1 MDIKDIVQQ
10 FRIKGNISGFSP
22 YGTGHINDTFKV
34 ETANRTAK
42 NYLLQRINHL
52 VFRDVPGLMEN
63 IQRVCTHLRYKLE
76 QIPGA
81 DPDRESLTL
90 VEAIDGKPYF
100 LDDSGNYYRMYE
112 FIEKN
117 KTYEI
122 VQTESQAFEAGLIFG
137 RFQNLMSDLPGEP
150 LNETIKD
157 FHNIDVRLNG
167 FFESVGKDKQKRLSE
182 TGPEVRFVEER
193 IDEMKILLE
202 LSRKGEI
209 PTRVT
214 HNDTKISNVLLDE
227 NDKGLCVI
235 DLDTVMPGLAHYDF
249 GDAIRTATNTGAED
263 DADLDRVEMDIN
275 LYEAYTRGYLKEM
288 TSLNQTEIEYLP
300 LAGKLFSYSQGMR
313 FLKDYLDGDIY
324 YKINHKE
331 HNLQRTR
338 AQFKLLVSMERQYDR
353 MIEIVNNVS
362 NEYSL

>member
-1 MDIKDIVQQ
+1 MALLFSNDVVAEEEVRGIVSFNFDDGVKSQYDVA
-10 FRIKGNISGFSP
+10 FLEMKKYGYSGTLF
-22 YGTGHINDTFKV
+22 IM
-34 ETANRTAK
+34 ANRT
-42 NYLLQRINHL
+42 
-52 VFRDVPGLMEN
+52 
-63 IQRVCTHLRYKLE
+63 
-76 QIPGA
+76 
-81 DPDRESLTL
+81 
-90 VEAIDGKPYF
+90 
-100 LDDSGNYYRMYE
+100 
-112 FIEKN
+112 
-117 KTYEI
+117 
-122 VQTESQAFEAGLIFG
+122 
-137 RFQNLMSDLPGEP
+137 
-150 LNETIKD
+150 
-157 FHNIDVRLNG
+157 G
-167 FFESVGKDKQKRLSE
+167 FFESVEKDKLQRLAH
-182 TGPEVRFVEER
+182 TGPEVRFVEQR

-227 NDKGLCVI
+227 NDNGLCVI

-263 DADLDRVEMDIN
+263 EADLDMVEMDIR

-288 TSLNQTEIEYLP
+288 TGLNKTEIDFLP
-300 LAGKLFSYSQGMR
+300 LAGKLFAYSQGMR
-313 FLKDYLDGDIY
+313 FLKDYLDGDSY

-362 NEYSL
+362 NEYSI